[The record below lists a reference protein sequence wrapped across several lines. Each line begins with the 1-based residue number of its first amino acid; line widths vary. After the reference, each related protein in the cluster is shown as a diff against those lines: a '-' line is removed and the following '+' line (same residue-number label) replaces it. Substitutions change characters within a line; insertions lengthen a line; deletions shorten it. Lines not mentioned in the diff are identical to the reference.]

1 MVKDMAFELF
11 KPQFRTVQNPVNLD
25 VLASTYNTLE
35 KGHQQAVA
43 TTAAYATKLAE
54 LDLNEAEDIWRQ
66 QEIAKVRQ
74 ALNDNMVY
82 GNATAALDDVVKTYG
97 DIASNAGMIGRLRAQ
112 QDYKQYLANLEDNKT
127 LSEDYKNYYRQVNQ
141 YKYQDITDKNGN
153 VIGGTK
159 WTPIDREVDTIPM
172 HEIYNQA
179 LKWAATEKGGGNSVT
194 FLDANGNPTKD
205 VRQSATG
212 EIYTNVSGTWVKLG
226 KDKLMTAVNAAIES
240 IPGAKASIAQDY
252 KIAKW
257 KYDEYGAN
265 PDVTDKSG
273 YLLTPDQYLAKR
285 INPFIESATYF
296 NQTSTVEYG
305 SAWKA
310 QLALANKQRT
320 GGIGGGL
327 GAAKNNLMTT
337 TTNPLSINNFMPTQA
352 ASEVTSGKQTVAN
365 ALLSANP
372 DLNFNLDNISYDDTK
387 KLITD
392 NVKDPVVKMQAIQAL
407 EQYTDAQEYLNS
419 LKVGKDEN
427 DQAAFD
433 TYNAI
438 MSMSVLPAN
447 DFTSRYDKF
456 VNNIFGDAS
465 NLRQYFK
472 YQDTYDEFINS
483 LGGEQAAKKLG
494 ITFGVKNGIKYAQLG
509 ATNKNALYSFA
520 KATTEAESLTRIPAW
535 QGLKARFGF
544 AAWDDVAR
552 RVDAQGNES
561 PTGIITTVG
570 SETYA
575 GLLNYVDNE
584 LKKGNDNILEGGK
597 ISPSMNTVLEF
608 SPTAA
613 ELRMA
618 YQSGAIESADFN
630 AQYKLATDDAARM
643 RSTIDFT
650 QTGLMI
656 IDDETN
662 TYRRA
667 TSEEAKE
674 YTARVRN
681 AKDNETEFVMGQDFE
696 TGQWSPFITLKD
708 KEKPVTM
715 YAPGGYDNADIQS
728 WNRDTRFRALNDV
741 GVYHASNRPL
751 NLTNSSAFANM
762 DKFTLIPDGVGFNLI
777 NKTDN
782 KVVNY
787 VNREQA
793 AQLRDIYHQWNDT
806 YNAVTSGVQGYTVQ
820 AVQAIA
826 LNTAQQLA
834 MIDGSAGNK
843 DVITYYYQQLIS
855 NLKGY

>member
-1 MVKDMAFELF
+1 MAFELF

-35 KGHQQAVA
+35 KGHQQAVV

-54 LDLNEAEDIWRQ
+54 LDLNEAEDAWRQ

-112 QDYKQYLANLEDNKT
+112 QDYKQYLANLENNKT

-159 WTPIDREVDTIPM
+159 WTPADREVDTIPM

-226 KDKLMTAVNAAIES
+226 KDKLMAAVNAAIES

-257 KYDEYGAN
+257 KYDEYGTN

-310 QLALANKQRT
+310 QLALANKQQT

-387 KLITD
+387 KLIAD
-392 NVKDPVVKMQAIQAL
+392 NVKDPLVKMQAIQAL

-419 LKVGKDEN
+419 LKVGKDKN

-438 MSMSVLPAN
+438 MSMSVLPTN

-494 ITFGVKNGIKYAQLG
+494 ITFGVKDGVKYAQLG
-509 ATNKNALYSFA
+509 AANKNALYSFA
-520 KATTEAESLTRIPAW
+520 KATTEAESLTRMPAW
-535 QGLKARFGF
+535 QGLKARLGF

-575 GLLNYVDNE
+575 GLLNYVDTE
-584 LKKGNDNILEGGK
+584 LKKGNENILEGGK
-597 ISPSMNTVLEF
+597 ITPSMNTVLEF

-618 YQSGAIESADFN
+618 YQSGAIKAADFN
-630 AQYKLATDDAARM
+630 AQYKLATDDATRM

-656 IDDETN
+656 IDEETN

-715 YAPGGYDNADIQS
+715 YAPGGYDNVDIQS
-728 WNRDTRFRALNDV
+728 WNRDTRFRALNDI

-762 DKFTLIPDGVGFNLI
+762 DKFTLIPDGVGFNLV

>member
-1 MVKDMAFELF
+1 MVKNMALELF
-11 KPQFRTVQNPVNLD
+11 KPQFRTIQNPINLD
-25 VLASTYNTLE
+25 VLANTYNTLE

-54 LDLNEAEDIWRQ
+54 LDLNEAEDAWRQ
-66 QEIAKVRQ
+66 QEISKVRQ
-74 ALNDNMVY
+74 ALSDNMVY
-82 GNATAALDDVVKTYG
+82 GNASAALDDVVKTYG

-112 QDYKQYLANLEDNKT
+112 QDYKQYLANLEANNN

-141 YKYQDITDKNGN
+141 YKYQDIIDKNGN

-159 WTPIDREVDTIPM
+159 WTPTDREVDTIPM
-172 HEIYNQA
+172 YEIYNQA

-212 EIYTNVSGTWVKLG
+212 EIYTNVSGSWVKLG
-226 KDKLMTAVNAAIES
+226 KDKLMAAVNAAIES
-240 IPGAKASIAQDY
+240 IPGAKASITQDY

-257 KYDEYGAN
+257 KYDEYGTN

-320 GGIGGGL
+320 GSIGGGL
-327 GAAKNNLMTT
+327 GEAKNNLMTT

-352 ASEVTSGKQTVAN
+352 ASEVTSGKQIVAN

-387 KLITD
+387 KLIAD
-392 NVKDPVVKMQAIQAL
+392 NVTDPVIKMQAIQAL

-419 LKVGKDEN
+419 LKIGKDEN

-438 MSMSVLPAN
+438 MSMSVLPTN
-447 DFTSRYDKF
+447 DFTSKYDKF

-465 NLRQYFK
+465 SLRQYFK

-494 ITFGVKNGIKYAQLG
+494 ITFGVKDGVKYAQLG
-509 ATNKNALYSFA
+509 AANKNALYSFA
-520 KATTEAESLTRIPAW
+520 KATTEAENLTRMPAW

-561 PTGIITTVG
+561 STGPISTVG
-570 SETYA
+570 TETYA
-575 GLLNYVDNE
+575 GLLNYVDTT
-584 LKKGNDNILEGGK
+584 LKRGNDNILDGGK
-597 ISPSMNTVLEF
+597 INPSMNTVLEF

-618 YQSGAIESADFN
+618 YQSGAIKAADFN
-630 AQYKLATDDAARM
+630 AQYKLATDDATRM

-656 IDDETN
+656 IDEETN

-708 KEKPVTM
+708 EKIPVTM

-728 WNRDTRFRALNDV
+728 WNRDTRFRALNDI

-751 NLTNSSAFANM
+751 NLTNSYAFANI
-762 DKFTLIPDGVGFNLI
+762 DKFTLIPDGVGFNLV

-826 LNTAQQLA
+826 LNAAQQLA